1 MATMLDVMR
10 KSLEKY
16 SGKWSEKKGLWEF
29 STIIAERKA
38 FLSSKKLTYA
48 MKLRIDE
55 ASKTVRFSEMLM
67 EASSGLST
75 GGDLDSG
82 MSGGFG
88 FKKESYNTFGGGGR
102 QGSIEEQSK
111 QFGKDF
117 SYKFNYAEVRSKI
130 QAVAE
135 SAGYKFDYQI
145 LPVK

>member
-1 MATMLDVMR
+1 MATLLDVI
-10 KSLEKY
+10 KQSLNQY
-16 SGKWSEKKGLWEF
+16 GGKWSEKKGLWEF

-55 ASKTVRFSEMLM
+55 AAKTVRFSEMLM
-67 EASSGLST
+67 EASSGLSA
-75 GGDLDSG
+75 GGDFDSG
-82 MSGGFG
+82 MSGGFS

-117 SYKFNYAEVRSKI
+117 SYKFNYAEIRSKI
-130 QAVAE
+130 QAAAE
-135 SAGYKFDYQI
+135 SAGFKLDYQI